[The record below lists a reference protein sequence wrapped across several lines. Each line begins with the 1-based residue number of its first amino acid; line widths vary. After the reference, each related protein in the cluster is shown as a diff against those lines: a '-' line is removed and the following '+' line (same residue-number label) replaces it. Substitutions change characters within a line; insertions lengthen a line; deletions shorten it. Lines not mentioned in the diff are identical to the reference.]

1 MRGFEAGTAFGSW
14 PSLHQDTT
22 SHNWRA
28 SFSATPSFRSAKLLP
43 RIHTRSNR
51 YNRCAMK
58 HEDKLAELK
67 KRNRLAEQGGGEKR
81 RERQHKEGKMSAR
94 ERIEFLL
101 DDGSFEE
108 TDKLVT
114 HRCNDFGMAE
124 QKYYGDGFITGY
136 GRIEGRL
143 VYVFAQDFTVFGG
156 SLSETNAAKIVK
168 IMDLAAKTGAPVIGL
183 NDSGGARIQ
192 EGVMSLA
199 GYADIFLRNTLYS
212 GVVPQISAIM
222 GPCAGGAVY
231 SPAITDFVFMVD
243 KTSYMFITGPD
254 VIKTVTHEDV
264 TKEKLGGALTHNE
277 TSGVAHFLAHD
288 DAECLSMVRE
298 LFSFL
303 PSNNIDDPPR
313 KASADP
319 IDRADGALDNIV
331 PEQSNLPYDMKDVIH
346 AVVDDGCFFEVQD
359 HYAKNIVV
367 GFARLDGRPIG
378 IVANQPAMLAGTLD
392 INASIKGARFV
403 RFCDCFNIPLV
414 TFEDVPGFLP
424 GTAQEYGGIIK
435 HGSKLLYAFAE
446 ATVPKV
452 TVITRKAYGGAY
464 CVMASKHIRTDV
476 NYAWPSAEIAVMGPE
491 GAVDIVYKRELDR
504 AANGSA
510 LKEAERQSVRNGKI
524 EEFRERFANPY
535 VAAEHGFVDAVIQP
549 RETRKKLIQALAM
562 LETKRDKNPPKKHGN
577 IPL

>member
-1 MRGFEAGTAFGSW
+1 M
-14 PSLHQDTT
+14 
-22 SHNWRA
+22 
-28 SFSATPSFRSAKLLP
+28 KLEEK
-43 RIHTRSNR
+43 I
-51 YNRCAMK
+51 
-58 HEDKLAELK
+58 AELK
-67 KRNRLAEQGGGEKR
+67 KRDQLAREGGGAQR

-94 ERIEFLL
+94 ERVEFLL
-101 DDGSFEE
+101 DEGTFEE

-114 HRCNDFGMAE
+114 HRCHDFGMAE

-136 GRIEGRL
+136 GRVEGRL
-143 VYVFAQDFTVFGG
+143 VFVFAQDFTVFGG
-156 SLSETNAAKIVK
+156 SLSEANAGKIVK
-168 IMDLAAKTGAPVIGL
+168 VMDLAAKMGAPVIGL

-231 SPAITDFVFMVD
+231 SPAITDFILMVD
-243 KTSYMFITGPD
+243 QTSYMFITGPD
-254 VIKTVTHEDV
+254 VIKLVTHEEV
-264 TKEKLGGALTHNE
+264 TKDQLGGAHTHNE
-277 TSGVAHFLAHD
+277 TSGVAHFMCRD

-298 LFSFL
+298 LLSFI
-303 PSNNIDDPPR
+303 PSNNMEDPPR
-313 KASADP
+313 KPCTDP
-319 IDRADGALDNIV
+319 IDRLDEKLDTLI
-331 PEQSNLPYDMKDVIH
+331 PDQSNMPYDMKDVIH
-346 AVVDDGCFFEVQD
+346 TVVDDGYFFEIHE

-367 GFARLDGRPIG
+367 GFARFNGRPVG

-392 INASIKGARFV
+392 INASVKGARFV

-424 GTAQEYGGIIK
+424 GTQQEYGGIIR
-435 HGSKLLYAFAE
+435 HGAKLLFAFAE

-491 GAVDIVYKRELDR
+491 GAVDIVYKRELD
-504 AANGSA
+504 G
-510 LKEAERQSVRNGKI
+510 AENRETVRQQKI
-524 EEFRERFANPY
+524 EEFRERLANPY
-535 VAAEHGFVDAVIQP
+535 VAADRGFVDAVIQP
-549 RETRKKLIQALAM
+549 RETRKKLIQALEM
-562 LETKRDKNPPKKHGN
+562 LGTKRDKNPPKKHGN